1 MILYGVRNSER
12 NTESQGA
19 ISKMHYAQDT
29 DARDAFSLALTSH
42 SSRVR
47 DKNWVSAKDIPP
59 DTVRESESGVFPA
72 STSLFHCQVQQEAD

>member
-1 MILYGVRNSER
+1 MILYGVRNSEQ

-29 DARDAFSLALTSH
+29 DARDAFSLALTIH

-47 DKNWVSAKDIPP
+47 DKN
-59 DTVRESESGVFPA
+59 
-72 STSLFHCQVQQEAD
+72 